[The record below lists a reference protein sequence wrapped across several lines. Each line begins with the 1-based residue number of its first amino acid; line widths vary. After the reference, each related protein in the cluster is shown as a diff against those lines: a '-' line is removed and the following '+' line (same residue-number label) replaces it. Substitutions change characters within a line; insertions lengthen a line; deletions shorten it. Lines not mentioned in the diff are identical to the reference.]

1 MALPPEGEPG
11 SIRTLL
17 SSAVNAIYLR
27 ERFLPL
33 EAQHGGAR
41 SRGLSFRKNDWGVY
55 IFGLHLART
64 RLTIQPVQIDDR
76 PRSKILRT
84 SQCRLHTPNLKAKLT
99 RSDATDVRQRAPTLR
114 ESDADRR
121 ATSSAKLTRSDATDV
136 RQRAP
141 MLRESDADRR
151 ATRPRA
157 RIKGA
162 NRQGWGLGNILQSVL
177 AMVNRQMTVFG

>member
-1 MALPPEGEPG
+1 MPPEGEPG

-17 SSAVNAIYLR
+17 SSAVNAIYLC
-27 ERFLPL
+27 ERFLPS

-84 SQCRLHTPNLKAKLT
+84 SQCRLHTPNVKAMLT
-99 RSDATDVRQRAPTLR
+99 RS
-114 ESDADRR
+114 RR
-121 ATSSAKLTRSDATDV
+121 DG
-136 RQRAP
+136 RAP
-141 MLRESDADRR
+141 MSATAEETRRRSTCARERQE
-151 ATRPRA
+151 PRS
-157 RIKGA
+157 RVPTNKGEDWGCTTKGA
-162 NRQGWGLGNILQSVL
+162 SHGEPAYDRVRLSEE
-177 AMVNRQMTVFG
+177 

>member
-27 ERFLPL
+27 ERFWPL

-84 SQCRLHTPNLKAKLT
+84 SQCRLHTPNVKAMLT
-99 RSDATDVRQRAPTLR
+99 RADATDVRQGAPQLR
-114 ESDADRR
+114 KPDADRR
-121 ATSSAKLTRSDATDV
+121 APESAKSQDQGCPSIRVGIGDCTTNNCASHG
-136 RQRAP
+136 
-141 MLRESDADRR
+141 ESA
-151 ATRPRA
+151 
-157 RIKGA
+157 
-162 NRQGWGLGNILQSVL
+162 
-177 AMVNRQMTVFG
+177 